1 MVKVL
6 TIILVWLFLPES
18 TAVVKFNTNI
28 IDAKDRSNIDLSR
41 FEVDD
46 YTPPGNYLL
55 DILIDDRLLPERY
68 LVTYLAVDEGKSTKL
83 CLTPDLVNL
92 FGLSTEVRE
101 SMTLWNNDKCV
112 AIDEKEIKFSTIKRS
127 NP

>member
-1 MVKVL
+1 MPYNSKRKKTIFLMVKVL

-55 DILIDDRLLPERY
+55 DILIDDRLLPER
-68 LVTYLAVDEGKSTKL
+68 
-83 CLTPDLVNL
+83 
-92 FGLSTEVRE
+92 
-101 SMTLWNNDKCV
+101 
-112 AIDEKEIKFSTIKRS
+112 
-127 NP
+127 

>member
-46 YTPPGNYLL
+46 YTLRGIIYL
-55 DILIDDRLLPERY
+55 IFLLMIGCY
-68 LVTYLAVDEGKSTKL
+68 LNV
-83 CLTPDLVNL
+83 
-92 FGLSTEVRE
+92 
-101 SMTLWNNDKCV
+101 
-112 AIDEKEIKFSTIKRS
+112 I
-127 NP
+127 